1 MFVTWTGPYQRDV
14 CDHSS
19 ACLHLLAD
27 CSHVVVKCC
36 KRPVVIISP
45 VSDNSAQITSLP
57 MRRYVAKEVLR
68 DDHRNLIKAD
78 MFALGASLYE
88 LATDKRLAKGA
99 LCNTHQA
106 QC

>member
-1 MFVTWTGPYQRDV
+1 
-14 CDHSS
+14 
-19 ACLHLLAD
+19 
-27 CSHVVVKCC
+27 
-36 KRPVVIISP
+36 
-45 VSDNSAQITSLP
+45 

-99 LCNTHQA
+99 PCNAHHA
-106 QC
+106 QR

>member
-1 MFVTWTGPYQRDV
+1 
-14 CDHSS
+14 
-19 ACLHLLAD
+19 
-27 CSHVVVKCC
+27 
-36 KRPVVIISP
+36 
-45 VSDNSAQITSLP
+45 

-99 LCNTHQA
+99 PCDAHHA